1 MCDLH
6 YITRLNLQGVIL
18 NFKKFKQK
26 GVYIFIMIFLNN
38 LGESFIEITVLPFL
52 LVMAA
57 FLSGRMATTSE
68 INRRFL
74 MLVISTILSASFEL
88 VLELFTDIHHVST
101 YTKIFHAT
109 ININAYCL
117 MCYVAAYTRSISRRF
132 TDITFFI
139 LCISIIMLFIFKS
152 SDGIYMIFSPG
163 LAIIFVT
170 MGFIIQLIYQQYY
183 GNGQFIVMNVLFILL
198 IDSFVIQ
205 YLFRQNIP
213 VVYTVATMM
222 LIFIFFY
229 LEAPTYRQLI
239 SAQYETEVARALT
252 EASINRANIANKAKS
267 NFLASTSHEIRTPM
281 NAILGINEMILNENP
296 DAESRKA
303 ALDIKKAGEY
313 LLALVNNIL
322 DISKIE
328 AGKMDLYESDYHLW
342 EVLKECESYTTE
354 EIKDKAGL
362 KFILN
367 ADKNLIEH
375 LHGDVL
381 RLKQVL
387 MNLLNNSAKYT
398 KHGSITLSV
407 TGEKKTERELLIKF
421 IIEDTG
427 IGLKEDE
434 QKKIF
439 EPFERANIIETR
451 HILGAGL
458 GLTLVKNIIDLM
470 SGRINIESEYGTGTR
485 ITFEIPQR
493 TASGEN
499 MTIKE
504 YEEFLRN
511 EELTKPA
518 ENELDEGPSE
528 WPDAKI
534 LIVDDTPVNLVVAK
548 GMLKDSQAQ
557 VDTAESGEEA
567 LEKIKAEHYDI
578 VFLDHKMPGMDGVET
593 LHHAKNH
600 AVDTHFI
607 ALTANA
613 GANARNEYITL
624 GFDDYLPKPF
634 KSMEMMKILK
644 TCLNKKK

>member
-1 MCDLH
+1 ML
-6 YITRLNLQGVIL
+6 V
-18 NFKKFKQK
+18 
-26 GVYIFIMIFLNN
+26 LNN
-38 LGESFIEITVLPFL
+38 LDTSFIEITVLPFL

-74 MLVISTILSASFEL
+74 LLVISTIISASFEL
-88 VLELFTDIHHVST
+88 VLELFTDIKHIT
-101 YTKIFHAT
+101 IYTKFFYAT

-117 MCYVAAYTRSISRRF
+117 MCYVAAYTRVISERF
-132 TDITFFI
+132 TDINFFL
-139 LCISIIMLFIFKS
+139 LCISIILLFMFKS
-152 SDGIYMIFSPG
+152 EEKIFMIFSPG
-163 LAIIFVT
+163 FAIIFVT
-170 MGFIIQLIYQQYY
+170 IGFVLQLIYQEYY

-198 IDSFVIQ
+198 IDSFVVQ

-213 VVYTVATMM
+213 VVYTVATIM
-222 LIFIFFY
+222 LVFTFFY

-239 SAQYETEVARALT
+239 TAQYETEVARGLT

-281 NAILGINEMILNENP
+281 NAILGINDMILNENP
-296 DAESRKA
+296 DAETRKA

-342 EVLKECESYTTE
+342 ELLKECESYTIE
-354 EIKDKAGL
+354 AIHDRPGI

-367 ADKNLIEH
+367 ADKTLIEH

-387 MNLLNNSAKYT
+387 TNLLNNSAKYT
-398 KHGSITLSV
+398 KSGSITLSV
-407 TGEKKTERELLIKF
+407 EGQKASGSEIILKF
-421 IIEDTG
+421 TVEDTG
-427 IGLKEDE
+427 IGMRKEE
-434 QKKIF
+434 TKKMF
-439 EPFERANIIETR
+439 EPFERANIVETR

-458 GLTLVKNIIDLM
+458 GLTLVKNIIDIM
-470 SGRINIESEYGTGTR
+470 SGRIKLESEYGKGTK
-485 ITFEIPQR
+485 ITFEVPQR
-493 TASGEN
+493 PAHGEN
-499 MTIKE
+499 MTIQE
-504 YEEFLRN
+504 YEEFLKN
-511 EELTKPA
+511 EELKKPA
-518 ENELDEGPSE
+518 ETEIDEGPSV

-548 GMLKDSQAQ
+548 GMLKDSQAKI
-557 VDTAESGEEA
+557 DTAESGEDA
-567 LEKIKAEHYDI
+567 LDKIKAEHYDI

-600 AVDTHFI
+600 AEGTHFI

-613 GANARNEYITL
+613 GANARNEYIAL

-644 TCLNKKK
+644 ECLNKKK